1 MKKVNWG
8 IVGLGNIADLFAK
21 AFEFSIEGKL
31 IGISSKSSNKLNKF
45 RQKFKIEE
53 RYCFSNYEDLIIC
66 DDIDIV
72 YIALPNSFHYKLIKK
87 CIENNKKFL
96 VEKPATINFKEIQ
109 DLKKNIESKNFFFAE
124 ALMYRYHPQILKV
137 IELINTNQIG
147 KIISMESYFGNDI
160 LTRFNFLG
168 IKIKKKIN
176 KAHRLYNKD
185 LGGGAI
191 LDLGCYVVSLSTLIA
206 SLISKF
212 EKVEIINKKKE
223 IADTG
228 VDIDSYAELKFDN
241 GFKSKIGAS
250 FTKDLGRKTKII
262 GNKGEIIIEDTWF
275 AQTPY
280 IILKNNN
287 DKKIEINNKKN
298 IYSHEIDFVSKC
310 VLESKNQLDYP
321 GLTMND
327 TVCNMKILDDW
338 LR

>member
-1 MKKVNWG
+1 
-8 IVGLGNIADLFAK
+8 
-21 AFEFSIEGKL
+21 
-31 IGISSKSSNKLNKF
+31 
-45 RQKFKIEE
+45 
-53 RYCFSNYEDLIIC
+53 
-66 DDIDIV
+66 
-72 YIALPNSFHYKLIKK
+72 
-87 CIENNKKFL
+87 
-96 VEKPATINFKEIQ
+96 
-109 DLKKNIESKNFFFAE
+109 
-124 ALMYRYHPQILKV
+124 MYRYHPQILKV